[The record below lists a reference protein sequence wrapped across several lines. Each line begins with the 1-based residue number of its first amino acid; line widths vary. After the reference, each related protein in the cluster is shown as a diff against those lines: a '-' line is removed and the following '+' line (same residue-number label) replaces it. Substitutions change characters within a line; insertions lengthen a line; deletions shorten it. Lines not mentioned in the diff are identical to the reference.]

1 MMGTSVRAS
10 SGDRD
15 DRRTAVTEMRVM
27 VGEDRTITRVDL
39 LRGAGRLVVGTIGI
53 GGLGGLLA
61 ACGDSTGSSS
71 ASGSGGASKAKS
83 YKVAVIEQEFG
94 PFFADN
100 FETPAKD
107 YLKAKA
113 PASSVTFGN
122 EANTVTTGINL
133 LKQYAANGYDL
144 IILST
149 GDEMSAWERS
159 VQDVVKQGTLFI
171 NHSTQ
176 GVAGATQNVLFSHK
190 QAGVDIGNA
199 AAEWAKAN
207 GISAPTVGLVGNLSD
222 AQGSKRTTWAWN
234 TIKEVLP
241 DSKLAG
247 KVQGID
253 TEGGSKA
260 AANLISAHPDVNVL
274 ITFNTVAGTG
284 AMTAATHAGK
294 KDPKKFFLGTTDSE
308 DATLKLI
315 ADGGTIYQANW
326 GAFFPASMD
335 LMLKDGLA
343 KLAGGEIQPTRLILG
358 LTITKPEQASSFKG
372 MSFKPLDPANEE
384 VFTKYFKYLDTP
396 VGTAE
401 VPEGQ

>member
-1 MMGTSVRAS
+1 MESRVRAS
-10 SGDRD
+10 SVDRD
-15 DRRTAVTEMRVM
+15 DRRTVVTELRVTM
-27 VGEDRTITRVDL
+27 GEDRALTRVDL
-39 LRGAGRLVVGTIGI
+39 FRGAGRLAVGTIGI

-61 ACGDSTGSSS
+61 ACGDSKSGSSS
-71 ASGSGGASKAKS
+71 GASSGGASKAKS
-83 YKVAVIEQEFG
+83 YKVAVIEQQFG

-100 FETPAKD
+100 FDGPAKD
-107 YLKAKA
+107 YVAKKS
-113 PASSVTFGN
+113 PTTSLTFGN
-122 EANTVTTGINL
+122 ENNTVTTGINL

-144 IILST
+144 LILST

-159 VQDVVKQGTLFI
+159 VQDVVKQGPLFI

-190 QAGVDIGNA
+190 QAGVDVGNA
-199 AAEWAKAN
+199 AADWAKKN
-207 GISAPTVGLVGNLSD
+207 GIDAPLVGLVGNLSD

-234 TIKEVLP
+234 AIKQALP
-241 DSKLAG
+241 GAKLAG

-253 TEGGSKA
+253 TEGGGKA
-260 AANLISAHPDVNVL
+260 AGNLISAHPDINVL

-284 AMTAATHAGK
+284 ALTAATHAGK
-294 KDPKKFFLGTTDSE
+294 KDPSKFFLGTTDSE

-315 ADGGTIYQANW
+315 AKGGSIYQANW

-343 KLAGGEIQPTRLILG
+343 KLAGQEIKPTRLILG
-358 LTITKPEQASSFKG
+358 VTITTPEQASGFKD
-372 MSFKPLDPANEE
+372 MTFKPLDPSNAD